1 VVAQLMPGVVAAQN
15 LMKFEL
21 DTYIVLDMPQS
32 VCDQVKSIRE
42 RYGSRLAILPVKIT
56 VIGSSGIGTFSE
68 EQEPITAFELVDR
81 VASMFAPIKTA
92 FRRVTKFP
100 NSGIFYYEPDD
111 PQPFIELQR
120 KLVSTGLK
128 FKESPFPFTP
138 HCTIVKFDQ
147 PSKELV
153 NEIMSLPVP
162 KGQFM
167 LDMLSIYSLNGY
179 DSRLLHRAKLIGR

>member
-1 VVAQLMPGVVAAQN
+1 MPGVVAAQN
-15 LMKFEL
+15 LMKFEH
-21 DTYIVLDMPQS
+21 DTYIVLDVPQA
-32 VCDQVKSIRE
+32 VWDHVNSIRE
-42 RYGSRLAILPVKIT
+42 RYGSRLAMLPVEIT
-56 VIGSSGIGTFSE
+56 VIGSSGIGTFTA
-68 EQEPITAFELVDR
+68 EQEPVTAFRLVDR
-81 VASMFAPIKTA
+81 VASMFAPIKTS
-92 FRRVTKFP
+92 FRRVTRFP
-100 NSGIFYYEPDD
+100 NTGVFYYEPAD

-147 PSKELV
+147 PSEELI

-162 KGQFM
+162 NGQFV

>member
-1 VVAQLMPGVVAAQN
+1 MLGVVAAQN
-15 LMKFEL
+15 LMKFEH
-21 DTYIVLDMPQS
+21 DTYIDLDLPQS
-32 VCDQVKSIRE
+32 VQDQVKSIRE
-42 RYGSRLAILPVKIT
+42 RYGSRLAILPVEIT
-56 VIGSSGIGTFSE
+56 VIGSSGIGTFAE
-68 EQEPITAFELVDR
+68 EQEPITAFKLVDR

-92 FRRVTKFP
+92 FRRVTTFP
-100 NSGIFYYEPDD
+100 NTGVFYYEPAD

-153 NEIMSLPVP
+153 NEIMSLPIP
-162 KGQFM
+162 KEQFV
-167 LDMLSIYSLNGY
+167 LDTLSIYSLDGY
-179 DSRLLHRAKLIGR
+179 DSRLLHRAKLIGF